1 MLWIHEKSKVLYRHS
16 YVHNLLK
23 YDIHKEKCTYY
34 NSTQLVEF
42 SQTDH
47 TWATSTKPQEEN
59 DQLSRSPTYVPF
71 QLLAPIRVIT
81 VVISES
87 INEFCLFVSCFFCLA
102 LCLWDL
108 HMLLQLEADCSLLV
122 LYSVLLY
129 KYISNYPFYCK

>member
-1 MLWIHEKSKVLYRHS
+1 MNTWKNKVLYRYS

-23 YDIHKEKCTYY
+23 YDIHSEKCTYY
-34 NSTQLVEF
+34 NSIQLIEF
-42 SQTDH
+42 SQTAH
-47 TWATSTKPQEEN
+47 TWPTSTKNPEKEN
-59 DQLSRSPTYVPF
+59 DQLSRSPTYVPS

-87 INEFCLFVSCFFCLA
+87 ISEFCLFVSHFFCLA
-102 LCLWDL
+102 IYLWDL
-108 HMLLQLEADCSLLV
+108 HVLLHLEADRSLLV